1 MHAQPFPAWYLYTLD
16 ADEPVH
22 LLTDEGQ
29 PSPEL
34 STEPA
39 RLLAELAAAIHATA
53 WRLGEPAAGAGAVH
67 RAAALAAL
75 SWPP

>member
-1 MHAQPFPAWYLYTLD
+1 MHAQPFPCWYLYALD
-16 ADEPVH
+16 AAEPVH

-39 RLLAELAAAIHATA
+39 RLVAELAAAIHATA
-53 WRLGEPAAGAGAVH
+53 WQLGEPEL
-67 RAAALAAL
+67 RCLEQCIALQR
-75 SWPP
+75 WRR

>member
-1 MHAQPFPAWYLYTLD
+1 MHAQPFPAWYLYALD

-22 LLTDEGQ
+22 LLTGEGQ

-53 WRLGEPAAGAGAVH
+53 WRLGEPEL
-67 RAAALAAL
+67 RALEQCIALQR
-75 SWPP
+75 WRR